1 MDEKLS
7 KLRSYAGYDHEV
19 MIGIRPERI
28 RIEKCEQGK
37 DYKNCYV
44 VRPTVCEL
52 LGGEY
57 NIHFDFCG
65 QDVVANFDAEQS
77 ISQNDEIAVSFSP
90 KDIYVFDPVTGGRIM

>member
-1 MDEKLS
+1 
-7 KLRSYAGYDHEV
+7 

-37 DYKNCYV
+37 DYKNFYV
-44 VRPTVCEL
+44 IRPTVCEL

-77 ISQNDEIAVSFSP
+77 ISQNDDIAISFLP